1 MINIYDIHSWPSWSK
16 IILFTNYIS
25 QEWGVRDTP
34 HPPNPTKLLKKPT
47 MGHRTDVDIFSC
59 VVFSSQV
66 VGNMEIA

>member
-34 HPPNPTKLLKKPT
+34 HPPQPTQTIKKAQH
-47 MGHRTDVDIFSC
+47 G
-59 VVFSSQV
+59 
-66 VGNMEIA
+66 A